1 MLTFKEHIFESH
13 HKIFDLKIN
22 INGKSVNEANGAVV
36 VEFVP
41 AVNKTYN
48 YFPAPEMLAQ
58 LNKGADAGGQ
68 SADNSLET
76 YLKGVQENVNADVR
90 SIIKEANEKIIEVL
104 KKHQIQ

>member
-13 HKIFDLKIN
+13 LKIFDLKIN

-41 AVNKTYN
+41 AVNRTYN

-58 LNKGADAGGQ
+58 LSKDADAGGQ

-76 YLKGVQENVNADVR
+76 YLKSVQESINTDVT
-90 SIIKEANEKIIEVL
+90 SIIRKANEKILEVL
-104 KKHQIQ
+104 KKHNIE